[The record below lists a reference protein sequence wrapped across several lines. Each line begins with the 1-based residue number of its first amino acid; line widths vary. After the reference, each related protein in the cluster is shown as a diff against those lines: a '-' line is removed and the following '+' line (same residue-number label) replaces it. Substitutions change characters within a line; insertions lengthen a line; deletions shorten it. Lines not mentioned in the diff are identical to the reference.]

1 MKISKREIKQKF
13 INIISTIEYICLKLK
28 RTLMSV
34 DFNNT
39 EIAFHLKSDSELER
53 AYFLFKMISIE
64 PLVRIGTA
72 ATNFAIKAHLPVE
85 GLIRS
90 TVFDHF
96 CGGVN
101 EEDCL
106 PTIDRMY
113 ASKVYSVLDYSVEGK
128 NEEHKFESA
137 LETILKLI
145 EFSKDKAAL
154 PIAVFK
160 PSAFGRFELYQKVSE
175 GQQLST
181 AENKEW
187 ERIIYRFEKVCTS
200 GKLNNVKILIDAE
213 ESWIQDAVDD
223 LILKLMQ
230 TYNSDTLTVYSTLQ
244 TYRWDRLDYLKKIH
258 AIANKFNFKLG
269 FKIVR
274 GAYMEK
280 ERQRAKEFGYNSPI
294 CETKALTDSLF
305 NETTAY
311 IFSNL
316 ETIHVFI
323 GTHNEESTHLAL
335 KLMNDLQISNTDSRV
350 WFGQLYG
357 MSDHI
362 SFNLANHGYNVAKY
376 LPFGPVKDVMPYLIR
391 RAEENTSV
399 AGQTSRELDLIKK
412 EKRRRNI

>member
-1 MKISKREIKQKF
+1 MA
-13 INIISTIEYICLKLK
+13 
-28 RTLMSV
+28 V

-72 ATNFAIKAHLPVE
+72 ATNFALKAHLPVE

-101 EEDCL
+101 EHDCL
-106 PTIDRMY
+106 PTINKMY
-113 ASKVYSVLDYSVEGK
+113 GSKVYSVLDYSVEGK
-128 NEEHKFESA
+128 NQEDKFDSA
-137 LETILKLI
+137 LETILNLI
-145 EFSKDKAAL
+145 TFSKDRDAL

-160 PSAFGRFELYQKVSE
+160 PSAFGRFDLYQKVSE
-175 GQQLST
+175 
-181 AENKEW
+181 NKPLTNSEKEEW
-187 ERIIYRFEKVCTS
+187 QRIKVRFETVCAS

-223 LILKLMQ
+223 LILELMQ
-230 TYNSDTLTVYSTLQ
+230 VYNTDALIVYSTLQ
-244 TYRWDRLDYLKKIH
+244 MYRWDRLNYLKKIH
-258 AIANKFNFKLG
+258 MTAKASNFKLG
-269 FKIVR
+269 FKVVR

-280 ERQRAKEFGYNSPI
+280 ERQRAIDRGYKSPI
-294 CETKALTDSLF
+294 CDTKALTDSLF
-305 NETTAY
+305 DAAVTY
-311 IFSNL
+311 ILSNL
-316 ETIHVFI
+316 ESIHLFI
-323 GTHNEESTHLAL
+323 GTHNEDSSTLAL
-335 KLMNDLQISNTDSRV
+335 ELMATSHISNNDPRV

-362 SFNLANHGYNVAKY
+362 SYNLAEQGYNVAKY

-399 AGQTSRELDLIKK
+399 AGQTSRELALIKK
-412 EKRRRNI
+412 EKRRRKV

>member
-1 MKISKREIKQKF
+1 MA
-13 INIISTIEYICLKLK
+13 
-28 RTLMSV
+28 V

-72 ATNFAIKAHLPVE
+72 ATNFALKAHFPVE

-101 EEDCL
+101 EEDCIS
-106 PTIDRMY
+106 TIDKMY
-113 ASKVYSVLDYSVEGK
+113 ASKVSSVLDYSVEGK
-128 NEEHKFESA
+128 EAESQFDLA
-137 LETILKLI
+137 LKIILNLI
-145 EFSKDKAAL
+145 EFSKDRDAL

-160 PSAFGRFELYQKVSE
+160 PSAFGRFGLYQKISE
-175 GQQLST
+175 KKPLLES
-181 AENKEW
+181 ENNEW
-187 ERIIYRFEKVCTS
+187 QRIKSRFEKVCAS

-223 LILKLMQ
+223 LVLELMESFN
-230 TYNSDTLTVYSTLQ
+230 TDALIVYSTLQ

-258 AIANKFNFKLG
+258 LIAKKNNFKLG
-269 FKIVR
+269 FKVVR

-280 ERQRAKEFGYNSPI
+280 ERQRAKELNYTSPI
-294 CETKALTDSLF
+294 CDTKAITDALF
-305 NETTAY
+305 DNTITY
-311 IFSNL
+311 ILSNL
-316 ETIHVFI
+316 DSIHLFI
-323 GTHNEESTHLAL
+323 GTHNEKSSLLAL
-335 KLMNDLQISNTDSRV
+335 KLMTELHLSNNDSRI

-362 SFNLANHGYNVAKY
+362 SFNLAEHGYNVAKY
-376 LPFGPVKDVMPYLIR
+376 MPFGPVKDVLPYLIR

-399 AGQTSRELDLIKK
+399 AGQTSRELSLIKK
-412 EKRRRNI
+412 EKQRRNI

>member
-1 MKISKREIKQKF
+1 MA
-13 INIISTIEYICLKLK
+13 
-28 RTLMSV
+28 V

-72 ATNFAIKAHLPVE
+72 ATNFALKAHLPVE

-101 EEDCL
+101 EEDCIS
-106 PTIDRMY
+106 TIDKMY
-113 ASKVYSVLDYSVEGK
+113 ASKVSSVLDYSVEGK
-128 NEEHKFESA
+128 EAESQFDLA
-137 LETILKLI
+137 LKTILNLI
-145 EFSKDKAAL
+145 EFSKDREAL

-160 PSAFGRFELYQKVSE
+160 PSAFGRFDLYQKIGQKQPLSASE
-175 GQQLST
+175 
-181 AENKEW
+181 NNEW
-187 ERIIYRFEKVCTS
+187 QRIKSRFEKVCAF

-223 LILKLMQ
+223 LVLELMK
-230 TYNSDTLTVYSTLQ
+230 TYNTNTLIVYSTLQ
-244 TYRWDRLDYLKKIH
+244 TYRWDRLEYLKKIH
-258 AIANKFNFKLG
+258 LIAKKNNFKLG
-269 FKIVR
+269 FKVVR

-280 ERQRAKEFGYNSPI
+280 ERQRAKELNYRSPI
-294 CETKALTDSLF
+294 CDTKAITDALF
-305 NETTAY
+305 DNTITY
-311 IFSNL
+311 ILSNL
-316 ETIHVFI
+316 DSIHLFI
-323 GTHNEESTHLAL
+323 GTHNENSSLLAL
-335 KLMNDLQISNTDSRV
+335 KLMTERHLSNNDSRI

-362 SFNLANHGYNVAKY
+362 SFNLAEHGYNVAKY
-376 LPFGPVKDVMPYLIR
+376 MPFGPVKDVMPYLIR

-399 AGQTSRELDLIKK
+399 AGQTSRELSLIKK
-412 EKRRRNI
+412 EKQRRNVNELGVF